1 MNSHQ
6 KNCSCNYKILHYAK
20 SLFREPTNFEDL
32 VYLSQLTQAQGIKMC
47 AEHLRRNKERCNGT
61 LYWQLNDD
69 WPGQSWSSID
79 YYFGIKAL
87 HYYSRRFYAPHL
99 ISLVQKE
106 NKILVAISNDT
117 KENTNYIV
125 QYSLYDF
132 KGRLIDDKEIRCKV
146 EKTSYKNALEI
157 DDPFTRDDL
166 VIYVELQDEN
176 GNLLSNNFYQKLKD
190 KDLHYKLP
198 NLKITKINDK
208 SFSLETDYYTKDIY
222 IEPHDNNCVLSD
234 NYFNLLPNQK
244 VIIFSTNPLDYKK
257 LKIRSLNEICK

>member
-1 MNSHQ
+1 MDCHQ
-6 KNCSCNYKILHYAK
+6 KNKSCNYKIIHYAK

-32 VYLSQLTQAQGIKMC
+32 VYLSQLTQAEGIKMS

-79 YYFGIKAL
+79 YYFGVKAL

-99 ISLVQKE
+99 ISVVQKE
-106 NKILVAISNDT
+106 NKVLVAVSNDSKT
-117 KENTNYIV
+117 DMKYIV
-125 QYSLYDF
+125 HYSLCDF
-132 KGRLIDDKEIRCKV
+132 DGHVVDDKVFHYEV
-146 EKTSYKNALEI
+146 NKTSYGYALEL
-157 DDPFTRDDL
+157 DDPFNRDDL
-166 VIYVELQDEN
+166 VIYVELKDEN

-190 KDLHYKLP
+190 MDLHYKLP
-198 NLKITKINDK
+198 HLKVTRISDK

-222 IEPHDNNCVLSD
+222 IEPHDNSCVLSD

-244 VIIFSTNPLDYKK
+244 VVITSTHPLDFKK
-257 LKIRSLNEICK
+257 MTIRSLNEICK